1 MQKDRFTTDQA
12 RSIGEAIGIDWDAS
26 PFDVEQF
33 RTGLGVELE
42 HGRHDVA
49 TNVTDDD
56 EQITAKIALA
66 HLNEFPDYYTRLE
79 RMEAEAERYW
89 SERAP
94 NISDPIFD
102 EPRER
107 PGFRCR
113 RARLSR
119 QAGGERLGLSLWE
132 LPPGEAA
139 YPYHYHLVE
148 EELIVVL
155 AGKPSLRTREGWRE
169 LEEGQ
174 VVSFLRGEGGAHQLV
189 NRTKDTVRFLSSS
202 TSGEPDIV
210 LYPDS
215 GKLGAAERLPSGEG
229 IRAFFRLADA
239 VDYYE
244 GELPPGS

>member
-1 MQKDRFTTDQA
+1 MGQARFTTHQA
-12 RSIGEAIGIDWDAS
+12 RSIGEAIGIDWDAC

-33 RTGLGVELE
+33 RIGLEVELE
-42 HGRHDVA
+42 HGRRDVA

-56 EQITAKIALA
+56 EQMTGKIALA
-66 HLNEFPDYYTRLE
+66 HLNEFPDYYTRLAQ
-79 RMEAEAERYW
+79 MEAEAELRR

-94 NISDPIFD
+94 NIGDPIFD
-102 EPRER
+102 EQRER

-132 LPPGEAA
+132 LPAGEAA

-155 AGKPSLRTREGWRE
+155 SGRPSLRTSEGWRE

-174 VVSFLRGEGGAHQLV
+174 VVSFLRGERGAHQLV
-189 NRTKDTVRFLSSS
+189 NRTEDTVRFLSFS

-215 GKLGAAERLPSGEG
+215 GKLGAAERLRSGEG
-229 IRAFFRLADA
+229 LRAVFRLADA